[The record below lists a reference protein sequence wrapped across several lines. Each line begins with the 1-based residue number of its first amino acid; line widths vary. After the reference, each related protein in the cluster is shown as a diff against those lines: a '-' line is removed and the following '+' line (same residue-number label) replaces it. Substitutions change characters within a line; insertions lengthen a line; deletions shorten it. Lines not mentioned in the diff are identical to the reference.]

1 MNYQPPATWEKSQN
15 NKIRFPL
22 SKTSYEYKLIAT
34 NFEQS
39 MKGRYSEIVQI
50 ERIQNERWYV
60 QYIAHSHSFQ
70 ARLHKNT
77 ERSLYHG
84 CPESAADLILKDC
97 FNRSYAGVNGQ
108 LKFDIRLIFINPN
121 YLCRNNA
128 WCRCL
133 FFIRSSIQPYIYEIQ

>member
-39 MKGRYSEIVQI
+39 MKGKYFEIVQI

-108 LKFDIRLIFINPN
+108 LNFDIHLIFINLH
-121 YLCRNNA
+121 YLYRNNA
-128 WCRCL
+128 WYRCL
-133 FFIRSSIQPYIYEIQ
+133 FFI